1 MATEAI
7 ALLIDDRE
15 GGSAG
20 RMGTFASKGAPYE
33 IDLSEKNIDSS
44 EELRKPYRATMRTA
58 HPTSISRRRGTSR
71 ANSSTRRVVLQT
83 FRDWARSNASEV
95 SDRGRIAASIVEA
108 CEVAK

>member
-20 RMGTFASKGAPYE
+20 RMGTFASKGA
-33 IDLSEKNIDSS
+33 
-44 EELRKPYRATMRTA
+44 PYRATMRTA